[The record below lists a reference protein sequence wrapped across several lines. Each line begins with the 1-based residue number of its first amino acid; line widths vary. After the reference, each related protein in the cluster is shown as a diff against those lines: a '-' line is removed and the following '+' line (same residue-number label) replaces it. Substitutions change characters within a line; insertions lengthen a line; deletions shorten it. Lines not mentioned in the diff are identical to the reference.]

1 VISRVQGKIQGFDG
15 RLDELMSAKVAER
28 LTLQRDGQL
37 KADRQQGKSGKR
49 GFRRLNRAE
58 LCRFLG
64 ANRRFGGTG

>member
-1 VISRVQGKIQGFDG
+1 VISRVQGKIQGFAG
-15 RLDELMSAKVAER
+15 TWTSFMSAKVAER

-37 KADRQQGKSGKR
+37 KADREQGKSGNR